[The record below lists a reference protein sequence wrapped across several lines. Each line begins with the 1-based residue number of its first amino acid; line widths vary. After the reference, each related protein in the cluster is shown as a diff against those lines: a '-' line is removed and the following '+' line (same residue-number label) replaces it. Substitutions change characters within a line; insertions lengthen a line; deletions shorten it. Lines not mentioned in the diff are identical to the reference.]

1 MPTSRKYCNHTL
13 KEPSLCMNLEALR
26 LRTDKFF
33 KKIFKIDLIKMC
45 IKQITVINKDD
56 QNVIEIYKIYAR
68 KRVRCLN

>member
-1 MPTSRKYCNHTL
+1 
-13 KEPSLCMNLEALR
+13 MNLEALR

-33 KKIFKIDLIKMC
+33 KKIDLIKMC

-68 KRVRCLN
+68 KRLRCLN

>member
-1 MPTSRKYCNHTL
+1 
-13 KEPSLCMNLEALR
+13 
-26 LRTDKFF
+26 
-33 KKIFKIDLIKMC
+33 MC